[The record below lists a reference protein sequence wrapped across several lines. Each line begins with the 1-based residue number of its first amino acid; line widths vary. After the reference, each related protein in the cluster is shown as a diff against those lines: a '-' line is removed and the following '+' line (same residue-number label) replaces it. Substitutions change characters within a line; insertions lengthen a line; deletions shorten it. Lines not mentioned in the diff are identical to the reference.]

1 LSSITPVAQLTPTPR
16 LTSENL
22 HDPVLPYVN
31 PNVVAVRRDDSVEQ
45 ARQSVRA
52 QTASTDAVNYLY
64 VVDDERVLV
73 GVVPVRA
80 LLLADA
86 DSRVGDLMIADVIA
100 IPSWAT
106 VLVACEYFVNRP
118 LLAFP
123 VIEDSGRLVGA
134 VDVSLFT
141 DEMLRIA
148 RQSFDDIFQLAG
160 IRAVHEGG
168 TWSGFLNR
176 FPWLLCNIAG
186 GVLAALLAGHFES
199 LLDTAIVLALFIP
212 VVLALSESISIQAV
226 TLTIQSLHTDAFRWR
241 VFLRSAR
248 REASTALLLGLACGT
263 AMTGIAAAWKGQPII
278 ALALGAAI
286 AASMTTSAVIG
297 LALPTLLHAF
307 RANPRI
313 AAGPIVLASA
323 DTVTLLFYFTLAGWV
338 LR

>member
-1 LSSITPVAQLTPTPR
+1 
-16 LTSENL
+16 
-22 HDPVLPYVN
+22 
-31 PNVVAVRRDDSVEQ
+31 
-45 ARQSVRA
+45 
-52 QTASTDAVNYLY
+52 
-64 VVDDERVLV
+64 VLV
-73 GVVPVRA
+73 GVVPVRV
-80 LLLADA
+80 LLLAE
-86 DSRVGDLMIADVIA
+86 SHTRVGDLMIHDVIA

-123 VIEDSGRLVGA
+123 VIEDSGRLIGA

-141 DEMLRIA
+141 EEMLRIA

-168 TWSGFLNR
+168 VWAGFLNR

-186 GVLAALLAGHFES
+186 GVLAAMLAGHFES
-199 LLDTAIVLALFIP
+199 LMNAAIVLALFIP
-212 VVLALSESISIQAV
+212 VVLALSESVSIQAV
-226 TLTIQSLHTDAFRWR
+226 TLTIQSLHNDEFRWR
-241 VFLRSAR
+241 AFLRSTR
-248 REASTALLLGLACGT
+248 REAGTALLLGLACGGSL
-263 AMTGIAAAWKGQPII
+263 AAIATVWKGQPAI
-278 ALALGAAI
+278 AVALGGAI

-297 LALPTLLHAF
+297 LALPNLLHAF

-323 DTVTLLFYFTLAGWV
+323 DTITLLFYFTLAGWV

>member
-1 LSSITPVAQLTPTPR
+1 
-16 LTSENL
+16 
-22 HDPVLPYVN
+22 
-31 PNVVAVRRDDSVEQ
+31 
-45 ARQSVRA
+45 
-52 QTASTDAVNYLY
+52 
-64 VVDDERVLV
+64 VLV

-80 LLLADA
+80 LLLAEPEA
-86 DSRVGDLMIADVIA
+86 RGGARKIAAGHAITSWGTRVVGG
-100 IPSWAT
+100 
-106 VLVACEYFVNRP
+106 EYFVNRP

-141 DEMLRIA
+141 PEMLRIA

-160 IRAVHEGG
+160 IRAVHEDG

-186 GVLAALLAGHFES
+186 GVLAAVLAGHFES
-199 LLDTAIVLALFIP
+199 LINTAIVLALFIP

-226 TLTIQSLHTDAFRWR
+226 TLTLQSLHGDGFRWR
-241 VFLRSAR
+241 AFLRSAR
-248 REASTALLLGLACGT
+248 REASTALLLGLACGAT
-263 AMTGIAAAWKGQPII
+263 MTIIATLWKGQPAI
-278 ALALGAAI
+278 ALALGGAI

-297 LALPTLLHAF
+297 LALPTFLHAL

-323 DTVTLLFYFTLAGWV
+323 DTITLLLYFTLAGLV